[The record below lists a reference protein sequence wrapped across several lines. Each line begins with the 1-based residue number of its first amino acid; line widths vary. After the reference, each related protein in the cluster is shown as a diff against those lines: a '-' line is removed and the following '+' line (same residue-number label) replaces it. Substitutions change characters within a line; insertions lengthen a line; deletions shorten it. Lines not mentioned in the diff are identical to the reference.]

1 MVFCLASFV
10 LNVMFNIFLIQKFQK
25 NIFLNNIIHKNEVLT
40 TDRKKSKP
48 NKRKRVCVCVC
59 VGVRE
64 GGRCIETDRKV
75 TRMRLILAKT

>member
-48 NKRKRVCVCVC
+48 NKRKRECVCVC
-59 VGVRE
+59 ERE
-64 GGRCIETDRKV
+64 TERGRKMYRDR
-75 TRMRLILAKT
+75 

>member
-48 NKRKRVCVCVC
+48 NKRKRECVC